1 MRANLAEGNS
11 NNVAGA
17 PVEGVEVEV
26 AAHLGGI
33 QDAVGVLGDVAAGL
47 AGGGGAALAVQHIH
61 LTLVALTGL
70 GGGLVK
76 SEYLAALR
84 QEAGGHGAAIVHL
97 GRAAAYLIILSA
109 VVEQKV
115 ALLDAGAGAGGDEAI
130 CLRCS
135 GRDRLHCLS
144 LPARNSPIR
153 QS

>member
-26 AAHLGGI
+26 SAHLGGI

-47 AGGGGAALAVQHIH
+47 AAGGGAALAVQNIH
-61 LTLVALTGL
+61 LTLVALAGL

-76 SEYLAALR
+76 SEYLAVVR
-84 QEAGGHGAAIVHL
+84 EEAGGHGAAIVDL
-97 GRAAAYLIILSA
+97 GRAAAYLVILG
-109 VVEQKV
+109 VGEQKV
-115 ALLDAGAGAGGDEAI
+115 ALLDAGAGAGGDETVG
-130 CLRCS
+130 LRCS
-135 GRDRLHCLS
+135 GRERLHCLS